1 MCNFLSWKSP
11 GGAFQYT
18 LGPTLTQDHYNGLH
32 AGFSHNTYVSRKSRN
47 FHFTTTTHPFNI
59 KNRKRQQKQL
69 VSVTAVLEFL
79 PRPPFVFML
88 GWSFKPVNLL
98 ALPPRDQQAIF
109 CFSKQVEVSTI
120 SLYLIGPCWHS
131 TSRVDIPYW
140 PIMFLSLL
148 RQTSFCRLIF
158 FWLSVC
164 FLFVGTITE
173 SKPSLDNFPP
183 GVLIW
188 PRLNYSIWTTVS
200 ADLVT

>member
-1 MCNFLSWKSP
+1 
-11 GGAFQYT
+11 
-18 LGPTLTQDHYNGLH
+18 
-32 AGFSHNTYVSRKSRN
+32 
-47 FHFTTTTHPFNI
+47 
-59 KNRKRQQKQL
+59 
-69 VSVTAVLEFL
+69 
-79 PRPPFVFML
+79 ML

-98 ALPPRDQQAIF
+98 ASPPRDQRAIF
-109 CFSKQVEVSTI
+109 CFSKQIEVSTI

-140 PIMFLSLL
+140 PIMFLSLF

-188 PRLNYSIWTTVS
+188 PRLNYSIWSTVS
-200 ADLVT
+200 ADLVLYSLNSSNLFPGFEIVNIFTPSPEEQGHPTTRICNSSSSSFFCARHKKSGWRYLGNEKSYQRSAGIKMTGFSMPFQI